1 MLSIDTNRYRKM
13 KEGMSNNDYH
23 WSKEPFLSFFSSF
36 TIPKGSSLKVDYLI
50 IMIILAILLKIKQTS
65 FKVAF
70 ESDVMWLRDTGVLEK
85 MKYDMIDTEMLE
97 PLPKVWKNKPL
108 SLLQLGII
116 MIITL
121 IGITLSIFVFMWER
135 LVSSR
140 RAVDKKS
147 IHAVQTTFI
156 P

>member
-1 MLSIDTNRYRKM
+1 M
-13 KEGMSNNDYH
+13 
-23 WSKEPFLSFFSSF
+23 
-36 TIPKGSSLKVDYLI
+36 
-50 IMIILAILLKIKQTS
+50 S

-121 IGITLSIFVFMWER
+121 IGITLSIFVFMWE
-135 LVSSR
+135 LLR
-140 RAVDKKS
+140 RR
-147 IHAVQTTFI
+147 QNGI
-156 P
+156 PQEPL